1 MIPSSVR
8 IFVCTV
14 PQDMRRS
21 FDGLA
26 LAVQERLGEDPQ
38 RGAVFVF
45 INKRANRIKALWFD
59 NNGYCILYKRVHEA
73 VFMPPRS
80 TEQERP
86 IARIDA
92 KKLAAIFAGVEKPK
106 PVRIKWHEALD

>member
-26 LAVQERLGEDPQ
+26 LAVQERLGEEPKS
-38 RGAVFVF
+38 GAVFVF
-45 INKRANRIKALWFD
+45 INKRANRIKAIWFD

-80 TEQERP
+80 TETDRP
-86 IARIDA
+86 VARVDS
-92 KKLAAIFAGVEKPK
+92 KKLAKIFAGVPKPK
-106 PVRIKWHEALD
+106 PVRIRWHETVD